1 MSTDQIK
8 PKAPK
13 TSPIMAKGFARP
25 EPFSS
30 VAPQMPIA
38 PKLNMMPIRSREV
51 KEEKRKELIAKSV
64 PIVEGA
70 KPDNLF
76 GASGRA
82 KMFEY
87 PQNGQA
93 LSVKL

>member
-1 MSTDQIK
+1 MSTDQIN

-13 TSPIMAKGFARP
+13 TSPIMAKGFART

-38 PKLNMMPIRSREV
+38 PKLNMMPIKSREV

-64 PIVEGA
+64 PITEGA
-70 KPDNLF
+70 KPDNFF
-76 GASGRA
+76 GTSGRA
-82 KMFEY
+82 KILEY
-87 PQNGQA
+87 PQNGQV